1 MPRARSGKT
10 THRRHKAVLELT
22 RGHRGQRH
30 HIYKRAHESMVHAL
44 DYSYR
49 HRRERK
55 GDFRRLWIM
64 RINAAARANGLSYS
78 KVIATLKK
86 SNIGVNRKMLAEMA
100 VNKPDDFIKLVTVN
114 SQQSIVNSQEC

>member
-1 MPRARSGKT
+1 
-10 THRRHKAVLELT
+10 
-22 RGHRGQRH
+22 
-30 HIYKRAHESMVHAL
+30 MVHAL

-78 KVIATLKK
+78 KLMVALKK
-86 SNIGVNRKMLAEMA
+86 SNIGVNHKILAEMA
-100 VNKPDDFIKLVTVN
+100 VNKPDDFVKLVAGVVN
-114 SQQSIVNSQEC
+114 QVEC